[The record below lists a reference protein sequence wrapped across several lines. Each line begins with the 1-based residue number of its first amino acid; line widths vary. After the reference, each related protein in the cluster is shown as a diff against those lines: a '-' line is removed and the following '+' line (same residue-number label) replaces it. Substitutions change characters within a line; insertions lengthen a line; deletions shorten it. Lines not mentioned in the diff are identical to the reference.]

1 MSMSTLKKI
10 GESVKKNFTFYVLGL
25 ILNLERKNCTKM
37 AKVLNKSH
45 DALYRF
51 LAKHNLFV
59 PLFPSFFIK
68 MANHFAKQKP
78 GFLIVDDSAV
88 SKIFAQCI
96 EKLSWIYNSSL
107 GRPERGLCIVVV
119 AWSNGDV
126 IIPLKFA
133 WWFSKKVVDKELYK
147 TKIQYACD
155 LIDQIRVSVKFNY
168 LLADGLYFSKDM
180 ARFLNDRSIK
190 FLMRCASNRKI
201 TTQNGTCEQIKNHN
215 ATRLKRNQ
223 HSKKVLAYYGDQSLY
238 FITQKRLNK
247 NNEYENVY
255 FVSNMDLHH
264 SDYIKV
270 YGGRWGIE
278 PFFRTVKSYIGLSH
292 CSSLSLDKQ
301 TNHVFAVF
309 FVYNFLQF
317 EKVRLKLE
325 NPEQALSHLREI
337 KTTQLTKRLSSFSQR
352 FGFFA

>member
-1 MSMSTLKKI
+1 MSTLTLKKI
-10 GESVKKNFTFYVLGL
+10 GESVKKNFVFYILGL
-25 ILNLERKNCTKM
+25 ILNLEKKNCTKM

-78 GFLIVDDSAV
+78 GFLIVDDTAV
-88 SKIFAQCI
+88 SKIFARCI
-96 EKLSWIYNSSL
+96 EKLAWIYNSSL

-119 AWSNGDV
+119 AWSNGD
-126 IIPLKFA
+126 ITIPLTFT
-133 WWFSKKVVDKELYK
+133 WWFSKKVVDKDCYK
-147 TKIQYACD
+147 TKIQHACD
-155 LIDQIRVSVKFNY
+155 LIDQIRNLVKFAY
-168 LLADGLYFSKDM
+168 LLADGLYFSKGM
-180 ARFLNDRSIK
+180 AAFLNDRSIQ

-201 TTQNGTCEQIKNHN
+201 TTDNGVSEQIKNHPSIK
-215 ATRLKRNQ
+215 LKRNQ
-223 HSKKVLAYYGDQSLY
+223 HSKKVLACYGNQSLY
-238 FITQKRLNK
+238 FIAQKRLNK

-255 FVSNMDLHH
+255 FVSNLDLHH
-264 SDYIKV
+264 SDYIKA

-278 PFFRTVKSYIGLSH
+278 PIFRTAKSYIGLSH

-309 FVYNFLQF
+309 FAYNFLQF
-317 EKVRLKLE
+317 EKNRLKLE
-325 NPEQALSHLREI
+325 NPEQALNHLRELKSTLLI
-337 KTTQLTKRLSSFSQR
+337 GRLKSFSQL

>member
-1 MSMSTLKKI
+1 MSTSTLKKI
-10 GESVKKNFTFYVLGL
+10 STSVKKNFVFYVLGL
-25 ILNLERKNCTKM
+25 ILNREKKNCTKM

-51 LAKHNLFV
+51 LAKRDLFV
-59 PLFPSFFIK
+59 PLFSSFFIK
-68 MANHFAKQKP
+68 MANYFAKQKP
-78 GFLIVDDSAV
+78 GFLIVDDTAV

-96 EKLSWIYNSSL
+96 EKLAWIYNSSL
-107 GRPERGLCIVVV
+107 GRPERGLCIVVI

-126 IIPLKFA
+126 TIPLAFT
-133 WWFSKKVVDKELYK
+133 WWFSKKVVDKDCYK

-155 LIDQIRVSVKFNY
+155 LIDRIRDLVKFDY

-180 ARFLNDRSIK
+180 AAFLNDRSIK

-201 TTQNGTCEQIKNHN
+201 TTVDGISEQVKNHS
-215 ATRLKRNQ
+215 ALRLKRNQ
-223 HSKKVLAYYGDQSLY
+223 RSKMVSAYYGDQSLY
-238 FITQKRLNK
+238 FIAQKRLNK

-255 FVSNMDLHH
+255 FASNFELHH
-264 SDYIKV
+264 SNYIKV
-270 YGGRWGIE
+270 YSGRWGVE
-278 PFFRTVKSYIGLSH
+278 PIFRTAKSYIGLSH

-309 FVYNFLQF
+309 FAYNFLQF
-317 EKVRLKLE
+317 EKKRLKLE
-325 NPEQALSHLREI
+325 NPEQALNYLREL
-337 KTTQLTKRLSSFSQR
+337 KSTQLNECLNSFSQL

>member
-1 MSMSTLKKI
+1 MSTSTLKKN
-10 GESVKKNFTFYVLGL
+10 GESVKKNFVFYILGL
-25 ILNLERKNCTKM
+25 ILNREKKNCTKM

-59 PLFPSFFIK
+59 PLFPSFFIR

-78 GFLIVDDSAV
+78 GFLIVDDSTV

-96 EKLSWIYNSSL
+96 EKLAWIYNSSL

-119 AWSNGDV
+119 AWSNGD
-126 IIPLKFA
+126 ITIPLAFT
-133 WWFSKKVVDKELYK
+133 WWFSKKVIDKNCYK
-147 TKIQYACD
+147 TKIQHACY
-155 LIDQIRVSVKFNY
+155 LIDQIRNLVKFDY

-180 ARFLNDRSIK
+180 AAFLNDRSIE
-190 FLMRCASNRKI
+190 FIMRCASNRKI
-201 TTQNGTCEQIKNHN
+201 TTSNGICEQIKNHP
-215 ATRLKRNQ
+215 ATRLQRNQ
-223 HSKKVLAYYGDQSLY
+223 HSKKVFDCYGDQSLY
-238 FITQKRLNK
+238 FIMQKRLNK

-278 PFFRTVKSYIGLSH
+278 PFFRTAKSYIGLSH

-317 EKVRLKLE
+317 EKTRLKLE
-325 NPEQALSHLREI
+325 NPEHALSHLREL
-337 KTTQLTKRLSSFSQR
+337 KPTQLIERLDVFSQL